1 VNTIVTEMA
10 VIQVSPTGL
19 VLEEIAPGL
28 TADEVQKA
36 TEPTLIISPKLK
48 VMSA

>member
-1 VNTIVTEMA
+1 MA
-10 VIQVSPTGL
+10 VIQVTPTGL

-36 TEPTLIISPKLK
+36 TQPTLIISPALK
-48 VMSA
+48 VMSS